1 MTLPDPFAS
10 PSKFLLLNFPFS
22 PRSSDQLGEA
32 ANALPV
38 IEKEKHT
45 MAMVIFAAIEDEP
58 IERFELAEAALV
70 KTLIAS
76 LAGRH
81 PDIAEMLVFKEDDDE
96 PLGHDHPLKGHDKAI
111 FHLHRCRQIKVAVNY
126 KAETFNHK
134 FAPGT
139 TIKRVTKWATKKAG
153 LDDAEAQEHVLQI
166 SGSRTQPPLNA
177 HLGSLK
183 IRGCE
188 IEFDLVRK
196 QLVQG

>member
-1 MTLPDPFAS
+1 MPT
-10 PSKFLLLNFPFS
+10 
-22 PRSSDQLGEA
+22 
-32 ANALPV
+32 
-38 IEKEKHT
+38 
-45 MAMVIFAAIEDEP
+45 VIFAAIEDKP
-58 IERFELAEAALV
+58 IERIELAEAALI

-76 LAGRH
+76 LADRH

-96 PLGHDHPLKGHDKAI
+96 PLAHDQPLHGHDKAI
-111 FHLHRCRQIKVAVNY
+111 LHLHRCRQIKVVVNY

-139 TIKRVTKWATKKAG
+139 TIKRVTKWATKKAE

-166 SGSRTQPPLNA
+166 SGTRIQPPQNA

-183 IRGCE
+183 MCGCE

>member
-1 MTLPDPFAS
+1 
-10 PSKFLLLNFPFS
+10 
-22 PRSSDQLGEA
+22 
-32 ANALPV
+32 
-38 IEKEKHT
+38 
-45 MAMVIFAAIEDEP
+45 MATIIFATIEDEP
-58 IERFELAEAALV
+58 IQRLELAETALV

-76 LAGRH
+76 LAGHH
-81 PDIAEMLVFKEDDDE
+81 PNIDEMLVFAEDADE
-96 PLGHDHPLKGHDKAI
+96 PLGPDHPLHGHDNPI

-126 KAETFNHK
+126 KAETFHHK

-153 LDDAEAQEHVLQI
+153 LDEAEAQEHVLQI
-166 SGSRTQPPLNA
+166 SGTRIQPPQNA

-183 IRGCE
+183 TSDCE

>member
-1 MTLPDPFAS
+1 
-10 PSKFLLLNFPFS
+10 
-22 PRSSDQLGEA
+22 
-32 ANALPV
+32 
-38 IEKEKHT
+38 
-45 MAMVIFAAIEDEP
+45 MATIIFAAIEDQP
-58 IERFELAEAALV
+58 IERFELADAALV

-81 PDIAEMLVFKEDDDE
+81 PNMDEMLVFKEDDDE
-96 PLGHDHPLKGHDKAI
+96 PLGHDHPLHGHDNPI

-126 KAETFNHK
+126 KADTFNYK
-134 FAPGT
+134 FTPGT

-153 LDDAEAQEHVLQI
+153 LDAAEAQEHVLQI
-166 SGSRTQPPLNA
+166 SDTRIQPPQNA

-183 IRGCE
+183 LRSCE

>member
-1 MTLPDPFAS
+1 
-10 PSKFLLLNFPFS
+10 
-22 PRSSDQLGEA
+22 
-32 ANALPV
+32 
-38 IEKEKHT
+38 
-45 MAMVIFAAIEDEP
+45 MATVIFAAIEDEP

-70 KTLIAS
+70 KTLITS

-126 KAETFNHK
+126 KSETFNHK

-139 TIKRVTKWATKKAG
+139 TIKRVTRWATKKAG
-153 LDDAEAQEHVLQI
+153 LDEAEAQEHVLQI
-166 SGSRTQPPLNA
+166 SDTRIQPPLNA

>member
-1 MTLPDPFAS
+1 
-10 PSKFLLLNFPFS
+10 
-22 PRSSDQLGEA
+22 
-32 ANALPV
+32 
-38 IEKEKHT
+38 
-45 MAMVIFAAIEDEP
+45 MATIIFAAIEDEP

-96 PLGHDHPLKGHDKAI
+96 PLDHDQPLHGHDNPI
-111 FHLHRCRQIKVAVNY
+111 FHLHRCRQVKVAVNY
-126 KAETFNHK
+126 KAETFRHK
-134 FAPGT
+134 FAPGA

-153 LDDAEAQEHVLQI
+153 LDAAEAQEHVLQI
-166 SGSRTQPPLNA
+166 SGTRIQPPQNA

-183 IRGCE
+183 MHGCE

>member
-1 MTLPDPFAS
+1 MPT
-10 PSKFLLLNFPFS
+10 
-22 PRSSDQLGEA
+22 
-32 ANALPV
+32 
-38 IEKEKHT
+38 I
-45 MAMVIFAAIEDEP
+45 IFAAIEDEP
-58 IERFELAEAALV
+58 IERFELAEVALV

-81 PDIAEMLVFKEDDDE
+81 PNIEEMLVFKEDAEE
-96 PLGHDHPLKGHDKAI
+96 PLGDDHPLHGHDNPV

-126 KAETFNHK
+126 KAETLHHK

-153 LDDAEAQEHVLQI
+153 LDEAEAQEHVLQI
-166 SGSRTQPPLNA
+166 SGTRIQPPQNA

-183 IRGCE
+183 ISGCE

>member
-1 MTLPDPFAS
+1 M
-10 PSKFLLLNFPFS
+10 
-22 PRSSDQLGEA
+22 
-32 ANALPV
+32 LPV
-38 IEKEKHT
+38 IEKEKCT
-45 MAMVIFAAIEDEP
+45 MATVIFAAIEDEP

-111 FHLHRCRQIKVAVNY
+111 FLLHRCRQIKVAVNY

-139 TIKRVTKWATKKAG
+139 TVKRVTKWATKKAG

-166 SGSRTQPPLNA
+166 SNTRTQPPLNA